1 MNGGREDWVLHYK
14 PVGLRAMLNVFDT
27 HDHFTIAVEDQIIR
41 RKVGQVFLYYDE
53 LQMSSIPELLT
64 LH

>member
-1 MNGGREDWVLHYK
+1 
-14 PVGLRAMLNVFDT
+14 MLNVFDT